1 MRNFTYI
8 TIIFLLACCQNAQLD
23 KEDIKNKKSGII
35 IMKATGDAKINMK
48 K

>member
-1 MRNFTYI
+1 MRNFIYI
-8 TIIFLLACCQNAQLD
+8 IIIFLLASCQNSQFV
-23 KEDIKNKKSGII
+23 KKDIKNKKSGII